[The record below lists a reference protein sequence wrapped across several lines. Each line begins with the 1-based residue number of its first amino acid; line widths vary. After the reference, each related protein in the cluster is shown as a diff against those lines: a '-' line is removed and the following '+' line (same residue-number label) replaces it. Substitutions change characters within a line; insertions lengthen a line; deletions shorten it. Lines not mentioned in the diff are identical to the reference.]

1 MNHGGC
7 AAVEGW
13 SRGNGTGGSRPSCAP
28 KRRAA
33 AAGDGV
39 RLGKLWA
46 GSQAVVAYGTDQSPS
61 AGEVNQPQQVTAKD
75 GMGMG
80 EVQLCNC
87 PEEACALY

>member
-1 MNHGGC
+1 
-7 AAVEGW
+7 V
-13 SRGNGTGGSRPSCAP
+13 RP
-28 KRRAA
+28 
-33 AAGDGV
+33 
-39 RLGKLWA
+39 GKLWA